1 MEVKQI
7 NQLMLA
13 MGRYGIKSL
22 CLKKEGVELSLE
34 REGHFTEKPLE
45 AFPEESEENP
55 LRGDF
60 ARRRSHNVAL
70 SSPEAKVE
78 ESGTEALTK
87 EDETGIF
94 IESPMV
100 GTVYL
105 SPSPE
110 DPPYVKIGD
119 QVTEETIVCLV
130 EAMKVMSEVRAGT
143 KGEVASVLI
152 ENAHPVEFGSK
163 LFRIISK

>member
-22 CLKKEGVELSLE
+22 CLKKDDFELSLE
-34 REGHFTEKPLE
+34 REGLPSERSFE
-45 AFPEESEENP
+45 ALPEEAEDNP
-55 LRGDF
+55 LRSDF
-60 ARRRSHNVAL
+60 AKRRSEQVSL
-70 SSPEAKVE
+70 SQSERQPEA
-78 ESGTEALTK
+78 GGAEALTK
-87 EDETGIF
+87 EDESGVF

-110 DPPYVKIGD
+110 SPAYVQVGD
-119 QVTEETIVCLV
+119 RVSEDTVVCLV
-130 EAMKVMSEVRAGT
+130 EAMKVMNEVRAGT
-143 KGEVASVLI
+143 KGVVAEVVS
-152 ENAHPVEFGSK
+152 ENAHPVEFGTK
-163 LFRIISK
+163 LFRIVVK